1 MGRRHSPE
9 TCPCPTDSTT
19 IKDAFENEGHFYTE
33 CSNKGLCDR
42 ELGLCEC
49 FDGYTGSSCQRT
61 VCPNQCSGHGVCRT
75 VEEIAAGGL
84 NYKKTDSVGSENFWS
99 GMSFSSSVLYRLWD
113 MDKSQGCVC
122 DPGYSGPDCSRR
134 ECPRGDDPLTHRNRD
149 CGGAACDNEVQVHTL
164 VAGGAAADW
173 FTIRF
178 REWTS
183 EVWRTDY
190 FQFGNDACIATT
202 DAMRARIIK
211 DQLQAIPNNIFEEI
225 DVPLTPPP
233 SPTLSPSPLTS
244 LRTLV
249 TLPSSC
255 STTPPVSKS
264 PTVTPALALTPPPT
278 TPSPLAAMTE
288 PPRSPP
294 APTVASVITPLVS
307 ASASVATSTTTAV
320 PRTPSLA
327 PCLLKSLLFT

>member
-178 REWTS
+178 REWTG

-225 DVPLTPPP
+225 DVTVDATTVANTITIDFIEN
-233 SPTLSPSPLTS
+233 SGNIAE
-244 LRTLV
+244 LV
-249 TLPSSC
+249 FDNAAREQVTYGNTC
-255 STTPPVSKS
+255 TGADTTADY
-264 PTVTPALALTPPPT
+264 TVTASSNDGTTEESTCSNRGLCDYSTGVCKCFRGYFNDDCSAQNVLAG
-278 TPSPLAAMTE
+278 A
-288 PPRSPP
+288 
-294 APTVASVITPLVS
+294 VS
-307 ASASVATSTTTAV
+307 A
-320 PRTPSLA
+320 
-327 PCLLKSLLFT
+327 